1 MAIKKLQG
9 ERERQEGIYYEFDTQ
24 GTLLGEGSTGYV
36 FHGKKVTE
44 ATGETHDVAIKFL
57 YNDLSEESIE
67 RARREANIHLRNDN
81 LIEMLGFFEIDEDDN
96 GIPVKRYHVV
106 SELLTGVMLSDLMHG
121 KTTDSDGHEIPF
133 ARELY
138 NEYLDNPYRFT
149 VFVIQNVLAGL
160 MALHDAGYLHRDID
174 PDNIMITTDRHVKL
188 IDFGIAKKFKNLAD
202 EKALTAVGQFVG
214 NASYAAPELVLG
226 DIEHQNAT
234 VDIYATGILLYQC
247 LIGHL
252 PFEGTTREVLPMQ
265 LHAKMPINAVKQTAM
280 RKVILKATAK
290 DQRKRYQTASEF
302 RVALDRIANRAYPE
316 RFMALKK
323 VGAVLLLLLALALV
337 AWGVRWLVNAVR
349 HGEAAAPVPTLYDH
363 LKDPAEA
370 QKHFG
375 ELEKMSE
382 KGDANA
388 TYLLSRLYFVS
399 GVSHDYRPDS
409 VRQMQLALEL
419 KPDTRKAHE
428 LLVETIKQNP
438 KDYHAL
444 YELGCDFLGG
454 PQRTNGVIARDIE
467 KADEYYQQALKYA
480 EEAGDEEYQKMIND
494 QIRKYQ

>member
-202 EKALTAVGQFVG
+202 EKERSSRT
-214 NASYAAPELVLG
+214 SP
-226 DIEHQNAT
+226 
-234 VDIYATGILLYQC
+234 
-247 LIGHL
+247 
-252 PFEGTTREVLPMQ
+252 TR
-265 LHAKMPINAVKQTAM
+265 
-280 RKVILKATAK
+280 
-290 DQRKRYQTASEF
+290 
-302 RVALDRIANRAYPE
+302 
-316 RFMALKK
+316 
-323 VGAVLLLLLALALV
+323 
-337 AWGVRWLVNAVR
+337 
-349 HGEAAAPVPTLYDH
+349 
-363 LKDPAEA
+363 
-370 QKHFG
+370 
-375 ELEKMSE
+375 
-382 KGDANA
+382 
-388 TYLLSRLYFVS
+388 RL
-399 GVSHDYRPDS
+399 
-409 VRQMQLALEL
+409 
-419 KPDTRKAHE
+419 
-428 LLVETIKQNP
+428 
-438 KDYHAL
+438 
-444 YELGCDFLGG
+444 
-454 PQRTNGVIARDIE
+454 
-467 KADEYYQQALKYA
+467 
-480 EEAGDEEYQKMIND
+480 
-494 QIRKYQ
+494 